1 MKATFKNAAL
11 MASIVMALF
20 AIARHIAPDAL
31 VGIFT
36 NDATAIAI
44 GVEYLRIISWNYVA
58 SGLTFVTS
66 SMFQAMGNTIPSLL
80 TSAVRITIVAV
91 PTLMLARMPGFELR
105 WIWYVSVASV
115 YVQLVLSLLLLRRE
129 FGRRLTFK
137 PAPA

>member
-1 MKATFKNAAL
+1 
-11 MASIVMALF
+11 
-20 AIARHIAPDAL
+20 
-31 VGIFT
+31 
-36 NDATAIAI
+36 
-44 GVEYLRIISWNYVA
+44 
-58 SGLTFVTS
+58 
-66 SMFQAMGNTIPSLL
+66 MFQAMGNTIPSLL